1 MILHQADCSMLS
13 IILSLVQP
21 YKIQSLPAVRRNVR
35 HADKIIAF
43 VASVSV
49 RFRSKEW
56 GTRVISR
63 AVKTEK
69 NPFPLS
75 FFAPKPNGNACY
87 ATLGSR
93 GYFFLI
99 DTDGSR
105 WSRLNEAQSA
115 EEKKIIIVIMF
126 FSSAVCTSLTRLGR
140 EPSVSIRKKISS
152 LTQGIATQANKIAN
166 KIYVWF
172 R

>member
-1 MILHQADCSMLS
+1 MILHQADCSVLS

-105 WSRLNEAQSA
+105 RSRLDEAQSA
-115 EEKKIIIVIMF
+115 EVKKIIIIIIF
-126 FSSAVCTSLTRLGR
+126 FYSALCTSLTRLRR
-140 EPSVSIRKKISS
+140 EPSESIRK
-152 LTQGIATQANKIAN
+152 T
-166 KIYVWF
+166 YPF
-172 R
+172 